1 MLRSRIIPCLLV
13 HNKGLVKTLKFSVA
27 NGKYVGDPINAVKIF
42 NEKQVDE
49 IMVIDIDATTQG
61 REPDYEMIKNVATE
75 CRMPLCY
82 GGGVT
87 KVDQVRKIIKLGAE
101 KVAISAAALAN
112 ADLLR
117 QMSDAVGAQS
127 VVLVLD
133 IAKKKS
139 FISGSHYEIFT
150 HNGMKKTGKKLYD
163 FLEEI
168 KDIPY
173 GELVINNI
181 DLDGVMAGYDME
193 MCDKVRELTDVPLTF
208 LGGAGSYEDLKKLVS
223 RFKVIGAAAGSV
235 FVYKGKYNAV
245 LINYPTSLEKA
256 ALISQH
262 FLSQSK

>member
-13 HNKGLVKTLKFSVA
+13 HNKGLVKTLKFSVE

-49 IMVIDIDATTQG
+49 IIVIDIDATSQG

-87 KVDQVRKIIKLGAE
+87 TVEQVRKIIKLGAE
-101 KVAISAAALAN
+101 KVAISAAAIAN
-112 ADLLR
+112 RELLY
-117 QMSDAVGAQS
+117 QMSEAVGAQS

-139 FISGSHYEIFT
+139 LFDGAHYEIFT
-150 HNGMKKTGKKLYD
+150 HNGIKKTGKKLYD

-168 KDIPY
+168 KDVPY

-193 MCDKVRELTDVPLTF
+193 MCEKVRELTDVPLTF
-208 LGGAGSYEDLKKLVS
+208 LGGAGSYEDIKKLIY
-223 RFKVIGAAAGSV
+223 RFKVIGAAAGSIFV
-235 FVYKGKYNAV
+235 FKGKYKAV
-245 LINYPTSLEKA
+245 LIQYPSPEEKTT
-256 ALISQH
+256 
-262 FLSQSK
+262 